1 MPRRKQENNK
11 PQTLENSQTFPTL
24 TWTFEKN
31 DSQIFF
37 TAHFLKD

>member
-24 TWTFEKN
+24 TWTFEIN
-31 DSQIFF
+31 DSQIFLQPTF
-37 TAHFLKD
+37 